1 MKTLINERP
10 AYYIVYGSEAIVYSA
25 DNIKIVACPTEQEA
39 IEYIND
45 LV

>member
-25 DNIKIVACPTEQEA
+25 DNIKIVSCPTEQEA
-39 IEYIND
+39 TEYIKEF
-45 LV
+45 V